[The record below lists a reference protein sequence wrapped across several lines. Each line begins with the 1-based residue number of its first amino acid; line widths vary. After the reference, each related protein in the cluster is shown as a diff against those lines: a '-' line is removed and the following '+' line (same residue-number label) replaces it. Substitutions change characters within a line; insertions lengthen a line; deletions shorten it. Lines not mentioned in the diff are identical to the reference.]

1 MVCGYLDLGDL
12 STWYSNL
19 KSRVS
24 ASRANVRVVRP
35 NLGFEVTKWTVN
47 WSDVLH
53 GTRLLIGREHLS
65 RNFSQ
70 TASDW
75 MT

>member
-1 MVCGYLDLGDL
+1 MCGYLDLSDL
-12 STWYSNL
+12 PTLYSNL

-24 ASRANVRVVRP
+24 VSSANVRVVCP
-35 NLGFEVTKWTVN
+35 NWGFEVTKWTVN
-47 WSDVLH
+47 WSDVLC
-53 GTRLLIGREHLS
+53 GTRLLIGCEHLS